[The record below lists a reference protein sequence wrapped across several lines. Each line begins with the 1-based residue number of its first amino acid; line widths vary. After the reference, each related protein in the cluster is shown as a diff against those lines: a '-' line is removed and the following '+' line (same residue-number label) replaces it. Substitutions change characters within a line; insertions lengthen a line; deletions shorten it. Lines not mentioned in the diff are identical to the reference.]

1 MGDEIDRKEN
11 AILAFEITTEKFV
24 EVPCPDDHHG
34 LAMIVG
40 QYQGKLCFY
49 HDEFINYS
57 FDLWVMN
64 EYKVRESWTKVFNIQ
79 TPEGFT
85 YSLFGGHIK
94 DIVLCSTKE
103 GYILMRSSEFDDK
116 CLILYDPKH
125 RTPCHI
131 LGTEAGVEV
140 NSYAPKH

>member
-49 HDEFINYS
+49 HDKYINYS

-79 TPEGFT
+79 MPEG
-85 YSLFGGHIK
+85 LFGGHIK
-94 DIVLCSTKE
+94 YIVLCSTKE
-103 GYILMRSSEFDDK
+103 GYILMRSFDNK
-116 CLILYDPKH
+116 CLILYDPKQ
-125 RTPCHI
+125 RTRRPI
-131 LGTEAGVEV
+131 LGV
-140 NSYAPKH
+140 NLYGPVNTYVPSIVALDFN